1 MPGSDAP
8 TTIPPALAPKPKRK
22 AVKKKNKRKATAAR
36 ATKPVPRAPA
46 EPATARTARLATNLI
61 AFEKAT
67 FANAAYLLGAINDQ
81 SERAIRGALG
91 NATWMPKEG
100 QEFVKEWN
108 RTLRG
113 TLKDFA
119 KSVDKSFD
127 LLSRY
132 VERVQ
137 PEASKGKK

>member
-1 MPGSDAP
+1 MPDSNEPGTPQSS
-8 TTIPPALAPKPKRK
+8 PASKPKRK
-22 AVKKKNKRKATAAR
+22 TAKKKAKRTTTTAR
-36 ATKPVPRAPA
+36 ASKPAKRPPA
-46 EPATARTARLATNLI
+46 EPTTARAAKLATNLI

-67 FANAAYLLGAINDQ
+67 FANAANLLGAINDQ

-91 NATWMPKEG
+91 NASWMPKEG
-100 QEFVKEWN
+100 QEFVKDWH

-132 VERVQ
+132 VDRTQSES
-137 PEASKGKK
+137 SKKK

>member
-1 MPGSDAP
+1 MPDTNEPETAQ
-8 TTIPPALAPKPKRK
+8 IPAASKPKRK
-22 AVKKKNKRKATAAR
+22 AAKKKAKRNTTAAR
-36 ATKPVPRAPA
+36 APKTAKRPPS
-46 EPATARTARLATNLI
+46 EPTTARAAKLATNLI

-67 FANAAYLLGAINDQ
+67 FSNAAHLLGAINDQ
-81 SERAIRGALG
+81 SERAIKNALG
-91 NATWMPKEG
+91 DATWMPKEG

-132 VERVQ
+132 VERVHS
-137 PEASKGKK
+137 ETSKRK

>member
-1 MPGSDAP
+1 MPDTNHSETAQ
-8 TTIPPALAPKPKRK
+8 TPPPSKPKRK
-22 AVKKKNKRKATAAR
+22 IARKKAKRTTTAAR
-36 ATKPVPRAPA
+36 ASKPAKRPTS
-46 EPATARTARLATNLI
+46 EPTTARAAKLATNLI

-67 FANAAYLLGAINDQ
+67 FANAAHLLGAINDQ
-81 SERAIRGALG
+81 SERAIRAALG

-132 VERVQ
+132 VDRTQSES
-137 PEASKGKK
+137 SKKK

>member
-1 MPGSDAP
+1 MPDTNHSE
-8 TTIPPALAPKPKRK
+8 TVQTPPPSKPKRK
-22 AVKKKNKRKATAAR
+22 TARKKAKRTTTAAR
-36 ATKPVPRAPA
+36 ASKPAKRPTS
-46 EPATARTARLATNLI
+46 EPTTARAAKLATNLI

-67 FANAAYLLGAINDQ
+67 FANAAHLLGAINDQ
-81 SERAIRGALG
+81 SERAIRAALG

-108 RTLRG
+108 RTLRS

-127 LLSRY
+127 LLSHY

-137 PEASKGKK
+137 SETSKKK

>member
-1 MPGSDAP
+1 MPEINDA
-8 TTIPPALAPKPKRK
+8 IGEH
-22 AVKKKNKRKATAAR
+22 AVPQPRSKRKATKKRPKRRTTATRAA
-36 ATKPVPRAPA
+36 KPAPRPPA
-46 EPATARTARLATNLI
+46 EPTSARAAKLATNLI

-67 FANAAYLLGAINDQ
+67 FANAAHLLGAINDQ

-127 LLSRY
+127 LLTRY

-137 PEASKGKK
+137 SETSKKK

>member
-1 MPGSDAP
+1 MPDTDTPNSNEA
-8 TTIPPALAPKPKRK
+8 IPAPKRK
-22 AVKKKNKRKATAAR
+22 RKVAKKKIKRKIAAAR
-36 ATKPVPRAPA
+36 ATKSAPRATA
-46 EPATARTARLATNLI
+46 EPTSSRAAKLATNLI

-67 FANAAYLLGAINDQ
+67 FANATHLLGAINDQ
-81 SERAIRGALG
+81 SERAIKNALG
-91 NATWMPKEG
+91 DASWMPKEG

-108 RTLRG
+108 RTLRS

-127 LLSRY
+127 LLSHY

-137 PEASKGKK
+137 SETSKKK